1 MNAKKY
7 DNKEHKHCVFQ
18 IFGTIPWQSYFQRV
32 LSVQS
37 GSKARALSI
46 AGAFCSLALVVPSI
60 FIGAAST
67 VAGEFVCTNIAFF

>member
-1 MNAKKY
+1 MSKCHIVGNHMSRLIY
-7 DNKEHKHCVFQ
+7 VLQ

-46 AGAFCSLALVVPSI
+46 AGALCSLVLVVPSI
-60 FIGAAST
+60 LIGAAST
-67 VAGEFVCTNIAFF
+67 VAGEFVS